1 MLKFEQ
7 CVEMCLNEPEF
18 VAGFNKLA
26 KANLGKQL
34 RSGILAMVDQA
45 TGFDEIK
52 EQENLKKFVA
62 FVYETVWTRLPIEAR
77 DPTQVVTPP
86 EGYSFAELIRDE
98 G

>member
-18 VAGFNKLA
+18 VAGFNKIA

-45 TGFDEIK
+45 ARAQDSTSRPG
-52 EQENLKKFVA
+52 VHR
-62 FVYETVWTRLPIEAR
+62 VEA
-77 DPTQVVTPP
+77 PVHPP
-86 EGYSFAELIRDE
+86 AVQLQR
-98 G
+98 